1 MSYQP
6 KLLDELFTS
15 QQQAAPKTGPLIAEI
30 SDENGTDTRP
40 EVEPEDKYTPS
51 SSSASTT
58 SKDEGPSMMEL
69 MMQAQQEAQAEKT
82 KAKFEEEKKA
92 TKTFAGGF
100 KKGFFYTPLSLAIA
114 SLLLQDV
121 CSVWLF
127 FGAVI
132 PPISYLNGRSQFSM
146 GFAIGSIVGVLV
158 FIIPWFSFTLQTDL
172 ICYDVVWSG
181 NC

>member
-1 MSYQP
+1 MGERKCGYEGCNALEFRTTGYCLRH
-6 KLLDELFTS
+6 KEGKHDEKNQDEIS
-15 QQQAAPKTGPLIAEI
+15 VESNPEPKTAELDPEPKKI
-30 SDENGTDTRP
+30 DDRP
-40 EVEPEDKYTPS
+40 
-51 SSSASTT
+51 T
-58 SKDEGPSMMEL
+58 SL
-69 MMQAQQEAQAEKT
+69 
-82 KAKFEEEKKA
+82 
-92 TKTFAGGF
+92 GF

-146 GFAIGSIVGVLV
+146 GFAMGSIVGVLV
-158 FIIPWFSFTLQTDL
+158 FIIPWLSFTLQTDL
-172 ICYDVVWSG
+172 ICYDVVWSS